1 MWNPLAT
8 VPYICDAV
16 TMKLLMLFVCS
27 GDLEELS
34 RQTEDAVQRLKKA
47 AEERRI
53 KLDQCL
59 QLRDL
64 ETKAAEVRKII

>member
-1 MWNPLAT
+1 
-8 VPYICDAV
+8 
-16 TMKLLMLFVCS
+16 MLFVCS